1 VVERARGVDEEVQR
15 LRAGDEATFRLVVA
29 REHATLFR
37 VARAH
42 VHDDA
47 TAADV
52 VQESWLAA
60 IRGLD
65 GFEGRASL
73 RSWLTAIVVNQAR
86 RRGARDA
93 RVRPMAELTA
103 PPGDAPGGW
112 PGERFGGR
120 GDRWPGHWT
129 TGPADWSALPED
141 RLTGAETVAAARA
154 AIDELPPRQRTVVLL
169 RDVLGW
175 TSAEVCDALD
185 LTDGNERVLL
195 HRGRSAVRRSLD
207 GALTA

>member
-1 VVERARGVDEEVQR
+1 MVDGEDDEIRA

-47 TAADV
+47 TASDV
-52 VQESWLAA
+52 VQETWLAA

-65 GFEGRASL
+65 GFEGRSSL
-73 RSWLTAIVVNQAR
+73 RGWLVGIVLNLAR

-93 RVRPMAELTA
+93 RLRPVAELSVGA
-103 PPGDAPGGW
+103 AAPGGW
-112 PGERFGGR
+112 SPDRFR
-120 GDRWPGHWT
+120 GADDRWPGHWAVA
-129 TGPADWSALPED
+129 PADWSTSPEE
-141 RLTGAETVAAARA
+141 RLAGKEVTEAAQA
-154 AIDELPPRQRTVVLL
+154 AIDALPPRQRMVVLL

-175 TSAEVCDALD
+175 SSAEVCDALD
-185 LTDGNERVLL
+185 LSGGNERVLL
-195 HRGRSAVRRSLD
+195 HRGRSVVRRSLEEV
-207 GALTA
+207 LTP